1 MLLCAGGI
9 CAPKPFTSP
18 RLFLYRPTGTDVPRK
33 SSPGNALGDAVN
45 SRASDF
51 YGAGSMYRSYERP
64 NGAMRVSGGASSST
78 VVRTNSSNLLRKKAM
93 GVA

>member
-1 MLLCAGGI
+1 MHGSDAFCLVLCR
-9 CAPKPFTSP
+9 FTASDRPLKTPSP
-18 RLFLYRPTGTDVPRK
+18 SND
-33 SSPGNALGDAVN
+33 LGDAVN